1 MSLNQENATIMVVD
15 DSPTVYRILAEKLR
29 DQPYEV
35 VGYQNGNLALQ
46 AVAAEPPDLI
56 LLDIVMPEM
65 DGFEF
70 CKRLKADRKL
80 KEIPIIFSSV
90 VEETEEKVKAFAV
103 GGSDYVT
110 KPIQLAELKAR
121 INAQL
126 NQQKSKASLQAHNLT
141 LKTNLDDKVKEVCA
155 SQKATVVSLVELAR
169 SRDNDTGYHIERTQ
183 EYCKVLAEKL
193 GRNDGY
199 KEAIDDDYLANIYQA
214 AALHDIGKVAVP
226 DNILLKPGR
235 LSAEEFEMIKNHSSV
250 GAQILNLTAERYP
263 WNDYLNMGVD
273 IALYHHEKWDG
284 SGYPKGLS
292 EKDIP
297 LCGRIMAV
305 ADVYD
310 ALRNER
316 PYKKGYSHTETV
328 EIIKKDSGKHFDPD
342 IVKHFVDIEDI
353 FAEIYVKLNK
363 ERQAKTPP
371 C

>member
-1 MSLNQENATIMVVD
+1 MNIKPDNTKIMVVD
-15 DSPTVYRILAEKLR
+15 DSPTVYRLLAEKLR

-35 VGYQNGNLALQ
+35 VGYQSGNLALK
-46 AVAAEPPDLI
+46 AVAKEPPDLI
-56 LLDIVMPEM
+56 LLDIIMPDM

-70 CKRLKADRKL
+70 CKRLKADSKL
-80 KEIPIIFSSV
+80 KNIPVIFNSV
-90 VEETEEKVKAFAV
+90 VEEAEEKAKAFAL

-126 NQQKSKASLQAHNLT
+126 NQQKSKANLQAHNLA
-141 LKTNLDDKVKEVCA
+141 LKTKLDDKVKEICA
-155 SQKATVVSLVELAR
+155 SQVATVVSLVELAR

-183 EYCKVLAEKL
+183 EYCKTLAEQL
-193 GRNDGY
+193 ARNGDY
-199 KEAIDDDYLANIYQA
+199 EKTIDDEYLANIYQA

-235 LSAEEFEMIKNHSSV
+235 LSTEEFDIIKNHSNV
-250 GAQILNLTAERYP
+250 GAQILKLTAERYP
-263 WNDYLNMGVD
+263 WNDYLNMGAD

-292 EKDIP
+292 GKDIP

-310 ALRNER
+310 VLRNER
-316 PYKKGYSHTETV
+316 PYKKGYSHAKSV
-328 EIIKKDSGKHFDPD
+328 EIIKKDSGKHFDPE
-342 IVKHFVDIEDI
+342 IVDHFINIERT
-353 FAEIYVKLNK
+353 FAEIYDKLNQ
-363 ERQAKTPP
+363 ES
-371 C
+371 

>member
-1 MSLNQENATIMVVD
+1 MNSNQENTTIMVVD

-29 DQPYEV
+29 DQPYKV
-35 VGYQNGNLALQ
+35 VGYQSGNLALK
-46 AVAAEPPDLI
+46 AVDKEPPDLI

-80 KEIPIIFSSV
+80 KDIPVIFSSA
-90 VEETEEKVKAFAV
+90 VEEAEEKVKAFAV

-121 INAQL
+121 IKAQL
-126 NQQKSKASLQAHNLT
+126 NQQKNKANLQAHNLT
-141 LKTNLDDKVKEVCA
+141 LKTKLDAKVKEICA

-169 SRDNDTGYHIERTQ
+169 SRDNDTGCHIERTQ
-183 EYCKVLAEKL
+183 EYCKALAEKL
-193 GRNDGY
+193 GCKDGY
-199 KEAIDDDYLANIYQA
+199 KETIDDDYLANIYQA

-235 LSAEEFEMIKNHSSV
+235 LSAEEFEMIKNHSNV
-250 GAQILNLTAERYP
+250 GAQILKLTAERYP

-316 PYKKGYSHTETV
+316 VYKKAYSHAEAV
-328 EIIKKDSGKHFDPD
+328 EIIKEDSGKHFDPE
-342 IVKHFVDIEDI
+342 IVKHFINIEHSFADIYD
-353 FAEIYVKLNK
+353 KLN
-363 ERQAKTPP
+363 
-371 C
+371 